1 MGDYRHKFLGVE
13 YCSEY
18 FFENYWSLWI
28 YKEFIVLFNERGKKD
43 NISTRINRLLS
54 AN

>member
-1 MGDYRHKFLGVE
+1 MGNYRHKFLGVE

-18 FFENYWSLWI
+18 FLKITEVFCT